1 MDSSAKHP
9 CPLLISSPGSC
20 RFPIWPPYR
29 KTRRSALVNIRRK
42 ALLSSVGFRKR
53 MTSRSPRDIYLPV
66 TNFASI
72 VHSDLSDDLTL
83 CFEVLSCF
91 FDHPSIDSTKKMTL
105 HLFGNNVLKGLVH
118 DNAHARRLPP
128 QNKFVGSTL
137 HSKSPLPVQ
146 SFENLSF
153 YSDIRRFGWSS
164 YTSVVVINLWLCR
177 LTGYVLRRRKK

>member
-53 MTSRSPRDIYLPV
+53 MTSRSPRGIYLPV
-66 TNFASI
+66 THFASI
-72 VHSDLSDDLTL
+72 VHYDLSDDLTV

-91 FDHPSIDSTKKMTL
+91 FDHPSIDSTKKMIL
-105 HLFGNNVLKGLVH
+105 HPFGNNALTFRLDQASWRIK
-118 DNAHARRLPP
+118 RLP
-128 QNKFVGSTL
+128 
-137 HSKSPLPVQ
+137 
-146 SFENLSF
+146 
-153 YSDIRRFGWSS
+153 
-164 YTSVVVINLWLCR
+164 SVDV
-177 LTGYVLRRRKK
+177 TE